1 MFIFSI
7 NAVIH
12 FLRVRALLASPVP
25 GHCVQTLTLAI
36 LYTHRNDDKERRG
49 QSVQP
54 FSLRDATPLNR
65 TQ

>member
-1 MFIFSI
+1 
-7 NAVIH
+7 
-12 FLRVRALLASPVP
+12 
-25 GHCVQTLTLAI
+25 VQTLTLAI